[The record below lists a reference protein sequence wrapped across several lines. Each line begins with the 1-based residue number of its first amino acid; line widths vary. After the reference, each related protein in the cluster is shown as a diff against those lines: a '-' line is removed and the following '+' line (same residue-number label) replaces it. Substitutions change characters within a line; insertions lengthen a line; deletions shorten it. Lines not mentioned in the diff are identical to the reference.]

1 MSLGLDIPDPSVN
14 VEDEALDNVTRCAC
28 GRARTLTAD
37 DLLMCP
43 ACDLPPG
50 SVLAALSVRPLPD
63 TGRDALPIPA

>member
-1 MSLGLDIPDPSVN
+1 MSLDLDIPDPSVN

-28 GRARTLTAD
+28 GRARNLTAD

-50 SVLAALSVRPLPD
+50 SVLAALLTPAPD
-63 TGRDALPIPA
+63 AAGPHALPIPA